1 MENNVVVIGSTN
13 VDKILNVKRFAKPG
27 ETMHISNAQKSYGGG
42 KGANQALATARSGAN
57 TTFISKIGDEGDANF
72 MVEDFKK
79 ENINTANIITTN
91 TAESGQAFITVDEN
105 GQNTI
110 LVYGGANMELNE
122 EDVNKAAETI
132 INADYIIAQL
142 EIPTPAIIRA
152 FEIAY
157 ENEVTT
163 ILNPA
168 PASKLPKKLLNLT
181 DIIIPNETEAEL
193 LSGIP
198 VVDSTSMKQNAEY
211 FLSLGIKI
219 VLITLGS
226 QGTYYATKEESNL
239 IPAFEV
245 SAIDTTAAGDTF
257 IGAFA
262 SRFDMNNFNFEESI
276 KYANKAA
283 SISVQVEGA
292 QKSIPL
298 EKDVLDI

>member
-1 MENNVVVIGSTN
+1 MKNNVVVIGSTN

-27 ETMHISNAQKSYGGG
+27 ETMHISNAQKIYGGG
-42 KGANQALATARSGAN
+42 KGANQAIATARSGAK

-72 MVEDFKK
+72 MVEGFKK
-79 ENINTANIITTN
+79 ENINTENINTTN

-122 EDVNKAAETI
+122 EDVNKATEAI
-132 INADYIIAQL
+132 ANADYIIAQL
-142 EIPTPAIIRA
+142 EIPIPTIIKA
-152 FEIAY
+152 FEIAQK
-157 ENEVTT
+157 NRVTT

-168 PASKLPKKLLNLT
+168 PASELPKKLLSLT

-198 VVDSTSMKQNAEY
+198 VVDHSSMKQNAEY
-211 FLSLGIKI
+211 FLSLGIEI
-219 VLITLGS
+219 IIITLGS
-226 QGTYYATKEESNL
+226 QGTYYATQEESNL
-239 IPAFEV
+239 IPAFKV
-245 SAIDTTAAGDTF
+245 SAVDTTAAGDTF

-262 SRFDMNNFNFEESI
+262 SRFDVNNLNFEESI

-283 SISVQVEGA
+283 SISIQVEGA

-298 EKDVLDI
+298 EKDVLDV